1 MRFLETW
8 ANYMKK
14 TDTNKEEIK
23 SPGGPQA
30 SMTIANGYAE
40 SPVRTQEGAEV
51 AAQSGPVPEPPAPPP
66 EQPPARGGWGGK
78 HEFLLSCIGYCVG
91 LGNVWRF
98 PYLCYRNGGG
108 AFLIPY
114 CIMMMVTGLPLFLM
128 ELSLGQYGGT
138 GPITVWKCCPL
149 LKGIGIGMLVVA
161 SLVSLYYNVIIA
173 WTFYYLGSSFQNPL
187 PWSCEAPANFHLCQN
202 LTANRSSLSASE
214 FFWNERVLGLPH
226 SAGLQDPGRVRWQ
239 LALCLLVAWVFIF
252 LCCLKGIRSSG
263 KMVYVTATF
272 PYLVLIVLIIRG
284 ATLQG
289 SLQGVQFYLS
299 TNWQR
304 LGSAQVW
311 NDAASQ
317 IFYSLGIGFGG
328 LLSMASYNKF
338 DNNVVRDTLIIVTG
352 NCITS
357 FIAGFAIFSI
367 LGHMAWKKGV
377 AVSDVAD
384 TGPGLAFVA
393 YPEALALLPGSFIWS
408 ILFFLMLFTL
418 GIDTLFGNLEGI
430 TTAVLDEFPAL
441 RQPRR
446 KAMFLAALCF
456 VFYLLGLL
464 LVTEGG
470 IYWFTLIDAYST
482 SFGLIIITF
491 FMCLGIAFFYGVNQ
505 FCDDIVDM
513 LRLCPPWC
521 VTMLLYFKACWIL
534 FTPLLLLFI
543 LIYIFVEMYN
553 TPLHYGPYEYPAWGK
568 ALGVCLGVVSCIQ
581 IPIWSV
587 VAVVSESGTLRDRFW
602 KAIRPLNSW
611 KVTGGDRT
619 FTQHIIDVPFHVTLT
634 DHEFTNEGPGLSGQS
649 SGPGSE

>member
-1 MRFLETW
+1 MRLLEKW
-8 ANYMKK
+8 ANYMQN
-14 TDTNKEEIK
+14 TDSIDQEIK
-23 SPGGPQA
+23 PSGSQQA
-30 SMTIANGYAE
+30 PVTISNRNLE
-40 SPVRTQEGAEV
+40 NNVRTQEGAEPQL
-51 AAQSGPVPEPPAPPP
+51 QSPSGTSALPP
-66 EQPPARGGWGGK
+66 EALPSRGTWGGK

-108 AFLIPY
+108 VFLIPY
-114 CIMMMVTGLPLFLM
+114 CIMMLFTGLPLFLM
-128 ELSLGQYGGT
+128 ELSLGQYGGA
-138 GPITVWKCCPL
+138 GPIRVWKCCPM

-173 WTFYYLGSSFQNPL
+173 WTFFYLGNSFQNPL
-187 PWSCEAPANFHLCQN
+187 PWSCEAPANIHLCQN
-202 LTANRSSLSASE
+202 LTANQTHQSASE
-214 FFWNERVLGLPH
+214 VFWNERTLGL
-226 SAGLQDPGRVRWQ
+226 SRSSGLHDPGAVRWE
-239 LALCLLVAWVFIF
+239 LAICLLAAWVIIF

-263 KMVYVTATF
+263 KIVYITATF

-284 ATLQG
+284 ATLKG
-289 SLQGVQFYLS
+289 SLEGVKFYLS
-299 TNWQR
+299 TNWKR

-357 FIAGFAIFSI
+357 FFAGFAIFSI

-377 AVSDVAD
+377 AVEDVAD
-384 TGPGLAFVA
+384 SGPGLAFVA

-418 GIDTLFGNLEGI
+418 GIDTLFGNMEGI
-430 TTAVLDEFPAL
+430 TTAFLDEFPVL
-441 RQPRR
+441 RNW
-446 KAMFLAALCF
+446 KWKVMFLAALCF
-456 VFYLLGLL
+456 LFYLLGLL
-464 LVTEGG
+464 LITEGG

-482 SFGLIIITF
+482 SFGLIIITL

-505 FCDDIVDM
+505 FCSDIIDM
-513 LRLCPPWC
+513 IRLCPPWC
-521 VTMLLYFKACWIL
+521 SKLLLYFKACWAL

-543 LIYIFVEMYN
+543 LMYVFIEMYN
-553 TPLHYGPYEYPAWGK
+553 TPLHYGSYQFPLWGK
-568 ALGVCLGVVSCIQ
+568 ALGVCLGVFCCIQ
-581 IPIWSV
+581 IPFWAV
-587 VAVVSESGTLRDRFW
+587 VAVVKESGTWRDRFR

-611 KVTGGDRT
+611 KVNGGDRT
-619 FTQHIIDVPFHVTLT
+619 FTEQTVDVPFSVTLT
-634 DHEFTNEGPGLSGQS
+634 DHDFNEMQA
-649 SGPGSE
+649 

>member
-1 MRFLETW
+1 MRVFEKW
-8 ANYMKK
+8 PNYMKK
-14 TDTNKEEIK
+14 TDGVEQEVKA
-23 SPGGPQA
+23 PGAPQA
-30 SMTIANGYAE
+30 PMTLSNGTLENTVRAQDGVE
-40 SPVRTQEGAEV
+40 APAQTQSP
-51 AAQSGPVPEPPAPPP
+51 PEPPAPGSETPP
-66 EQPPARGGWGGK
+66 GRGSWGGK

-108 AFLIPY
+108 VFLIPY

-128 ELSLGQYGGT
+128 ELSLGQYGGA

-187 PWSCEAPANFHLCQN
+187 PWSCDAPANIQLCRN
-202 LTANRSSLSASE
+202 LTANQSDQSASE
-214 FFWNERVLGLPH
+214 VFWNEQVLGL
-226 SAGLQDPGRVRWQ
+226 SGSSGLDDPGPVRWP
-239 LALCLLVAWVFIF
+239 LAICLLAAWVFIF

-263 KMVYVTATF
+263 KIVYITATF

-289 SLQGVQFYLS
+289 SLQGVKFYLS
-299 TNWQR
+299 ANWKR

-357 FIAGFAIFSI
+357 FFAGFAIFSI

-377 AVSDVAD
+377 EVSDVAD
-384 TGPGLAFVA
+384 SGPGLAFVA

-430 TTAVLDEFPAL
+430 TTAILDEFPAL
-441 RQPRR
+441 RER
-446 KAMFLAALCF
+446 KRKTMFLAVLCF
-456 VFYLLGLL
+456 SFYLLGLL
-464 LVTEGG
+464 LITEGG

-482 SFGLIIITF
+482 SFGLIIITL

-505 FCDDIVDM
+505 FCEDIIDM
-513 LRLCPPWC
+513 LRYCPPWC
-521 VTMLLYFKACWIL
+521 GRLLIYFKACWAL
-534 FTPLLLLFI
+534 LTPLLLLFI
-543 LIYIFVEMYN
+543 LMYIFIEMYN
-553 TPLHYGPYEYPAWGK
+553 TTLHYGSYEYPAWGK
-568 ALGVCLGVVSCIQ
+568 ALGVCLGVLCCVQ
-581 IPIWSV
+581 IPVWSV
-587 VAVVSESGTLRDRFW
+587 VAVVKESGTLRDRFR

-619 FTQHIIDVPFHVTLT
+619 FTQDTVDVPFSVTLT
-634 DHEFTNEGPGLSGQS
+634 DHDFTEAQA
-649 SGPGSE
+649 